1 MKTDR
6 ELLELAAKAAGY
18 TTAHK
23 WNAKRMLLNPPVVAL
38 VVHRDGELVTTGWN
52 PLANDGDALRL
63 AVKWGFSIDLQ
74 YGEEERMTL
83 VSTWNGL
90 MFSEYH
96 GSSNP
101 NAATRRAIVRAA
113 AAMGEAMP

>member
-38 VVHRDGELVTTGWN
+38 VVRCDGELVTTGWN
-52 PLANDGDALRL
+52 PAADDGDSRRLQVKLRLQVTVGRLGCGVSGLSCPKDIYEEFQPGCDEMAVVRL
-63 AVKWGFSIDLQ
+63 AVL
-74 YGEEERMTL
+74 
-83 VSTWNGL
+83 
-90 MFSEYH
+90 
-96 GSSNP
+96 
-101 NAATRRAIVRAA
+101 RAA
-113 AAMGEAMP
+113 AAIGEAMP